1 MLNIELQYKY
11 IKMRDILVVIIN
23 DFIKIY
29 QDF

>member
-11 IKMRDILVVIIN
+11 VKMRDILVVIIN